1 MNNLMLNVHLLQFCF
16 FCFFQRYLSLS
27 LLFKCGYIFL
37 TECNIMFGL
46 TYSVPFYWTSS
57 GLLNVYCT
65 FNLIKIF
72 LNAKKSRKFRFFHF
86 RICEKLWESS
96 SMFYWLIYM
105 DIFQDRPWSSKNCS
119 KTNGEKFPI
128 TWSLES

>member
-57 GLLNVYCT
+57 GLLNFNCT

-72 LNAKKSRKFRFFHF
+72 LNAKKSRKFRFFRF
-86 RICEKLWESS
+86 RIWGKLWESS

>member
-1 MNNLMLNVHLLQFCF
+1 MCTCF
-16 FCFFQRYLSLS
+16 NFVFFVFFQRYLSLS

-37 TECNIMFGL
+37 TKCNIMFGL

-72 LNAKKSRKFRFFHF
+72 YMLKSPENSDFFISEF
-86 RICEKLWESS
+86 ARNCEKVLACFIGWFIWTSFCKIAHDHLRIVRRQMGRNFLS
-96 SMFYWLIYM
+96 L
-105 DIFQDRPWSSKNCS
+105 DPWSHNL
-119 KTNGEKFPI
+119 
-128 TWSLES
+128 SLC

>member
-1 MNNLMLNVHLLQFCF
+1 MNNLMLNVHLLQFCLF
-16 FCFFQRYLSLS
+16 FFFKDIYHYLFYSNADIYFWQNAISCLVLRIVS
-27 LLFKCGYIFL
+27 HFIELHQVYWMFTVLLI
-37 TECNIMFGL
+37 
-46 TYSVPFYWTSS
+46 
-57 GLLNVYCT
+57 
-65 FNLIKIF
+65 LIKIF

-96 SMFYWLIYM
+96 SMFYWLIYL
-105 DIFQDRPWSSKNCS
+105 DIFQDCPWSSKNCS

>member
-1 MNNLMLNVHLLQFCF
+1 MNNLLFKCAPASILF

-72 LNAKKSRKFRFFHF
+72 LNAKKSRKFRFFRF
-86 RICEKLWESS
+86 RIWGKLWESS

>member
-1 MNNLMLNVHLLQFCF
+1 MLNVHLLQFCLF
-16 FCFFQRYLSLS
+16 FFFQRYLSLS

-46 TYSVPFYWTSS
+46 TYFYWTSS
-57 GLLNVYCT
+57 GLLNVNCT

-72 LNAKKSRKFRFFHF
+72 LNAKKSRKFRFFHL
-86 RICEKLWESS
+86 RIWGKLWESS

>member
-1 MNNLMLNVHLLQFCF
+1 MCTCF
-16 FCFFQRYLSLS
+16 NFVCLFFLQRYLSLS

-65 FNLIKIF
+65 FNLNKIF

-105 DIFQDRPWSSKNCS
+105 DIFQDRPWSSKNCRRQMGR
-119 KTNGEKFPI
+119 NFPSLDP
-128 TWSLES
+128 WSNNLSSC